1 MAWRD
6 RLRRRAAGPVAAD
19 SARRTEDSG
28 AGSAAPG
35 DPGPAVP
42 GDWDGGW
49 RRTTAPE
56 LTVSRAPL
64 GVSDGLAF
72 RAGLAA
78 WQNPS
83 FDTGLGHALLP
94 TAPTGLVRG
103 VTRAAAPHPAH
114 TGGGPLLLRALRPEG
129 VDGPRDGTPDA
140 GASNGAAGLADAPP
154 PQASRRTR
162 PGARPSGPAQ
172 AASAASGPVAS
183 GPVPSGPLSAAA
195 RPSRSGSGGG
205 GSANTGSGPQ
215 SAVARPGHNSAARP
229 GRSGEAPRARGIAS
243 ADSPAVLSPA
253 SPSVQRAA
261 EPGSGP
267 VVAPDSRGHGPA
279 APGIPLVRRV
289 SAVPGAAIDGAVAR
303 PASGGSAPQARS
315 GGPTPDSGGPSR
327 PTAGSEERT
336 LSGRPVPRAA
346 EGTTG
351 TRSAQGGGPPDAS
364 RVAGA
369 DVSHPVVRPRP
380 LGPTL
385 TVARRPAGSVR
396 RVPALRPATTPA
408 PGNGTVP
415 DAPGRSSTTTAPART
430 GAPSTAPAQ
439 GRAPRAGSRAPLG
452 APLGELPSTA
462 APPTQGAPVPHPA
475 SGPALPVVQSR
486 TDGTAGTPDAYA
498 GGTRGTAHGTSN
510 GPAAPAGT
518 PPRHPARTGAR
529 ARGGLGAPLSALP
542 PSAGLPGSTASGPEV
557 QRAAVRQDRGP
568 EAAPVPPTTDR
579 ERTPTE
585 AASRATGGSGAEAPL
600 LGAGDV
606 QRRLAADSSGAST
619 TEPGPAHHG
628 SEPATPLVTPST
640 ATAPQ
645 GPAPA
650 GAAGD
655 ARRPGKASGGA
666 GSGGQLSL
674 SGPGDV
680 SSGSATPRSGVGPPT
695 ERSGPAAPGP
705 VVVARAV
712 AEGASATSATPGTSG
727 TPAMSGT
734 SGASGTRTPGAAD
747 PFPLTVTRSAAH
759 SAPAAP
765 RTLALLAAR
774 PLTVNTRAPEGVA
787 APAAARSGDRPVVAA
802 RWPGTPAA
810 ARTTPA
816 AARTAPAQP
825 AASRSGVP
833 TARQGGSAPPAGQ
846 PVRPTPG
853 GSAAAAPAT
862 PRIQRAAAVRP
873 GPQDPGAG
881 STGSTTSVQR
891 VPVVRPTPPHRD
903 APGTGTPGPA
913 AAVPAGSLPVT
924 APQAP
929 PLTNRPSAM
938 SVPASASASV
948 GGPVPVVRRAAPVQ
962 RAVSGAGGAGSKG
975 APAKA
980 VPARG
985 RPRSASA
992 SATPSV
998 SGKGPDRRAEPP
1010 QDPGLDLDD
1019 LARRLLDPVARLL
1032 RTELRR
1038 GRERTGRPH
1047 DGRR

>member
-6 RLRRRAAGPVAAD
+6 RLRRRAAGPFAAD

-103 VTRAAAPHPAH
+103 VTRAAATPQPTH

-129 VDGPRDGTPDA
+129 ADGPRDGAPDA
-140 GASNGAAGLADAPP
+140 GAANGAAGLADAPP

-162 PGARPSGPAQ
+162 PGVRPSGPAR
-172 AASAASGPVAS
+172 AASVSSGSVSPGPMSSGSGSSGSVQSGPVSS
-183 GPVPSGPLSAAA
+183 GSVSAA

-215 SAVARPGHNSAARP
+215 SVVARPGDNSVAGP
-229 GRSGEAPRARGIAS
+229 GRSGEVPRARGIAS
-243 ADSPAVLSPA
+243 ADSPAVLSPS

-267 VVAPDSRGHGPA
+267 VVAPDSTGHGPA

-303 PASGGSAPQARS
+303 PASGGSAPEARS
-315 GGPTPDSGGPSR
+315 GGPAPDSGGASR
-327 PTAGSEERT
+327 PTAGSEDRT

-346 EGTTG
+346 ERTTG
-351 TRSAQGGGPPDAS
+351 TRSAQGGGPPEAS

-369 DVSHPVVRPRP
+369 DVSHPAVRPRP

-385 TVARRPAGSVR
+385 TVARRPAGPVR
-396 RVPALRPATTPA
+396 RVPSLRPATTPA

-430 GAPSTAPAQ
+430 GTPSTAPAQ
-439 GRAPRAGSRAPLG
+439 GRATRADSRAPLG
-452 APLGELPSTA
+452 APLGELPPTA
-462 APPTQGAPVPHPA
+462 APPTQNAPVPHPA
-475 SGPALPVVQSR
+475 PGPALPVVQSR
-486 TDGTAGTPDAYA
+486 TDGTAGTPDASA
-498 GGTRGTAHGTSN
+498 GGTRGTAHGTSD
-510 GPAAPAGT
+510 GPAAPADT
-518 PPRHPARTGAR
+518 PPRPPARTGAR

-542 PSAGLPGSTASGPEV
+542 PSAGLPGSTGSTASGPEV

-579 ERTPTE
+579 EPTPTE
-585 AASRATGGSGAEAPL
+585 AASRATGGSGADAPL
-600 LGAGDV
+600 LGVGDV
-606 QRRLAADSSGAST
+606 QRRLAADASRASA

-628 SEPATPLVTPST
+628 TEPATPLVTPST
-640 ATAPQ
+640 VKAPQ
-645 GPAPA
+645 GPSPA

-655 ARRPGKASGGA
+655 AGRPGTASGGA
-666 GSGGQLSL
+666 GSGGQLPPSGL
-674 SGPGDV
+674 GDISSGP
-680 SSGSATPRSGVGPPT
+680 ATPRSGVGVPT
-695 ERSGPAAPGP
+695 ERSGLAALAP

-712 AEGASATSATPGTSG
+712 AEGASATSATSGTSG
-727 TPAMSGT
+727 TSAT

-774 PLTVNTRAPEGVA
+774 PLTLNTRAPEGVA

-810 ARTTPA
+810 VRTTPA

-825 AASRSGVP
+825 AASRSGAP

-846 PVRPTPG
+846 P
-853 GSAAAAPAT
+853 AP
-862 PRIQRAAAVRP
+862 
-873 GPQDPGAG
+873 
-881 STGSTTSVQR
+881 
-891 VPVVRPTPPHRD
+891 
-903 APGTGTPGPA
+903 
-913 AAVPAGSLPVT
+913 PAGQP
-924 APQAP
+924 
-929 PLTNRPSAM
+929 
-938 SVPASASASV
+938 
-948 GGPVPVVRRAAPVQ
+948 
-962 RAVSGAGGAGSKG
+962 
-975 APAKA
+975 
-980 VPARG
+980 
-985 RPRSASA
+985 
-992 SATPSV
+992 
-998 SGKGPDRRAEPP
+998 
-1010 QDPGLDLDD
+1010 
-1019 LARRLLDPVARLL
+1019 
-1032 RTELRR
+1032 
-1038 GRERTGRPH
+1038 
-1047 DGRR
+1047 

>member
-1 MAWRD
+1 M
-6 RLRRRAAGPVAAD
+6 
-19 SARRTEDSG
+19 
-28 AGSAAPG
+28 
-35 DPGPAVP
+35 
-42 GDWDGGW
+42 
-49 RRTTAPE
+49 
-56 LTVSRAPL
+56 
-64 GVSDGLAF
+64 
-72 RAGLAA
+72 
-78 WQNPS
+78 
-83 FDTGLGHALLP
+83 
-94 TAPTGLVRG
+94 
-103 VTRAAAPHPAH
+103 
-114 TGGGPLLLRALRPEG
+114 
-129 VDGPRDGTPDA
+129 
-140 GASNGAAGLADAPP
+140 
-154 PQASRRTR
+154 
-162 PGARPSGPAQ
+162 
-172 AASAASGPVAS
+172 
-183 GPVPSGPLSAAA
+183 
-195 RPSRSGSGGG
+195 
-205 GSANTGSGPQ
+205 
-215 SAVARPGHNSAARP
+215 
-229 GRSGEAPRARGIAS
+229 AS
-243 ADSPAVLSPA
+243 ADSPAVLSPS

-267 VVAPDSRGHGPA
+267 VVAPDSTGHGPA

-315 GGPTPDSGGPSR
+315 GGPTPDSGGASR
-327 PTAGSEERT
+327 PTAGSEGRT
-336 LSGRPVPRAA
+336 PSGRPVPRAA
-346 EGTTG
+346 ERATG
-351 TRSAQGGGPPDAS
+351 TRSAQGGDPPETS
-364 RVAGA
+364 RVSAA
-369 DVSHPVVRPRP
+369 DVSHAAVRPRP

-385 TVARRPAGSVR
+385 TVARRPAGPVR

-439 GRAPRAGSRAPLG
+439 GRATRAGSRAPLG

-462 APPTQGAPVPHPA
+462 APPTQGAPVPPPA
-475 SGPALPVVQSR
+475 PGPALPVVQSR
-486 TDGTAGTPDAYA
+486 TDGTAGTPDAYT
-498 GGTRGTAHGTSN
+498 GGARGAAHGTSD

-518 PPRHPARTGAR
+518 PPRPPARTGAR

-542 PSAGLPGSTASGPEV
+542 PSAGLPGSTASGPDV
-557 QRAAVRQDRGP
+557 QRAAARQDRGP
-568 EAAPVPPTTDR
+568 ETAPVPPTTHR

-585 AASRATGGSGAEAPL
+585 AASRATGGSGADAPL

-619 TEPGPAHHG
+619 TEPGPAHRG
-628 SEPATPLVTPST
+628 SEPATPLVMPST
-640 ATAPQ
+640 VTATQ

-650 GAAGD
+650 GTAGD
-655 ARRPGKASGGA
+655 AGRPGTASGGA
-666 GSGGQLSL
+666 GSGGQLPL

-680 SSGSATPRSGVGPPT
+680 GSGSATPRSGVGPPT

-712 AEGASATSATPGTSG
+712 TEGASAMSATSG
-727 TPAMSGT
+727 TSPTSGT

-747 PFPLTVTRSAAH
+747 PLPLTVTRSAAH
-759 SAPAAP
+759 SAPAVP
-765 RTLALLAAR
+765 RTLSLLAAR
-774 PLTVNTRAPEGVA
+774 PLTLNTRAPEGVA

-825 AASRSGVP
+825 AASRSGAP
-833 TARQGGSAPPAGQ
+833 TARPGGSAPPAGQ

-853 GSAAAAPAT
+853 TSAAAAPAT
-862 PRIQRAAAVRP
+862 PRIQRAATARP
-873 GPQDPGAG
+873 GPRDPGAG

-891 VPVVRPTPPHRD
+891 VPVVRPAPPHRE
-903 APGTGTPGPA
+903 APGAGTPGPA

-929 PLTNRPSAM
+929 PLTDRPSAM
-938 SVPASASASV
+938 SVPASAPV
-948 GGPVPVVRRAAPVQ
+948 GPVPVVRRATPVQ
-962 RAVSGAGGAGSKG
+962 RAGSGAGDAVSKG
-975 APAKA
+975 APKGVPAKA

-992 SATPSV
+992 SATASV
-998 SGKGPDRRAEPP
+998 SGKGADRRAEPP
-1010 QDPGLDLDD
+1010 QDPGLDLDE